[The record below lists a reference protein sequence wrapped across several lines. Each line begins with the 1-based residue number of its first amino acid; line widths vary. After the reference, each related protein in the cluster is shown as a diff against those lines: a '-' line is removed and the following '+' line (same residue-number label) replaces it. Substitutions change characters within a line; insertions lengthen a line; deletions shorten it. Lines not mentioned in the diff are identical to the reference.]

1 MIRKNVKGLMQKIG
15 LFLIKGEI
23 KMKNFIVAA
32 KSAAKSLNIIISNYT
47 DIAMRY
53 YQQCELHERKLKL
66 KKSCVTQV

>member
-1 MIRKNVKGLMQKIG
+1 
-15 LFLIKGEI
+15 
-23 KMKNFIVAA
+23 MKNFIVAA